1 MRWKKP
7 TKDGELASSF
17 GQLYYIPMENSKVN
31 NVNSSWKKS
40 ISLKQQPLESSGINI
55 YFPVYDNRRHLYKT
69 SYFPWCIFVSFYK
82 ERKKKNTL
90 IRYPLKFIHSTCRW
104 TKEQKTFLYFP
115 WKMGVYWWVNQS
127 LQKKKKK
134 KLKNL
139 GVIF

>member
-104 TKEQKTFLYFP
+104 TKEHFCI
-115 WKMGVYWWVNQS
+115 S
-127 LQKKKKK
+127 LERWGCTDEWINHCKKKKK
-134 KLKNL
+134 KNWKIW
-139 GVIF
+139 V